1 MRKINFY
8 CKDGRGCFTATMD
21 LGANYTKESVLAQKE
36 ELVNNVKKD
45 LAKSHPNLESVEIL
59 IPTKSKYKKELL
71 MKVGQEVASGWGG
84 VCLDLT
90 TYENMVEFKCNEF
103 GENFTTH
110 MTYAD
115 IEKQYGKVLRG

>member
-8 CKDGRGCFTATMD
+8 CIDNRGCFTATMD
-21 LGANYTKESVLAQKE
+21 LGANYPKETVLAQKE
-36 ELVNNVKKD
+36 KFINNIKKNY
-45 LAKSHPNLESVEIL
+45 PNVHSVEML

-71 MKVGQEVASGWGG
+71 MEVGQEVASGWGG
-84 VCLDLT
+84 VCLGIT
-90 TYENMVEFKCNEF
+90 TYDNLVEFKCNEY

-115 IEKQYGKVLRG
+115 IEKEYGGILNGTN